1 MNFKKVRS
9 ILAAVVLAVGCAFAL
24 SSCDSLLKEEMGTW
38 RVYNYS
44 DYTVRI
50 TDIEPVDSDVWA
62 DPKQVTLAPNTNQQI
77 TFYYNVLNGSPNS
90 TSFTYSYSPVSSVRK
105 VSSAPG
111 TTYFYNSTGREA
123 ASAEETV
130 SSATAESSF
139 VVEE

>member
-9 ILAAVVLAVGCAFAL
+9 ILVAVVLVVGCAFAL
-24 SSCDSLLKEEMGTW
+24 SSCDFLLREEMGTW
-38 RVYNYS
+38 TVYNYS

-50 TDIEPVDSDVWA
+50 TGIEPVDSDVWA
-62 DPKQVTLAPNTNQQI
+62 DPEQVTLAPNTNVRI

-90 TSFTYSYSPVSSVRK
+90 TSFTYSYSPASSLRK
-105 VSSAPG
+105 VESTG
-111 TTYFYNSTGREA
+111 TTHFYNSTGREA